1 LNIAIIPARK
11 NSQRI
16 KNKNI
21 KKFLGKPIISYSIKA
36 AKNSNIFDKIVVTT
50 DSKLIKRLSLKNGAN
65 IVINRS
71 KKLSSNHVGIV
82 EVVKDTI
89 KTLEKKIGKIN
100 YVCCIFATAPLI
112 EISKIKT
119 AFKAIKKKK
128 KGFIFSAKKVNQD
141 ISNIFY
147 LEKKK
152 IKKIINKK
160 NEKKDIVTDAGQFY
174 WAKKDVWMKEKTT
187 FSANSSFILL
197 DKMKVQDINT
207 IDDWR
212 IAELMFKASH

>member
-21 KKFLGKPIISYSIKA
+21 KNFLGKPIISYSIKA
-36 AKNSNIFDKIVVTT
+36 ARDSNVFDKIVVTT
-50 DSKLIKRLSLKNGAN
+50 DSKLIKKVSLKSGAD
-65 IVINRS
+65 IVINRT
-71 KKLSSNHVGIV
+71 KKLSYNNIGIV
-82 EVVKDTI
+82 EVVRNTI
-89 KTLEKKIGKIN
+89 KILEKKIGKIN

-119 AFKAIKKKK
+119 AFRVIKKKK
-128 KGFIFSAKKVNQD
+128 KGFVFSAKKINQD

-160 NEKKDIVTDAGQFY
+160 NKKKDLVTDAGQFY
-174 WAKKDVWMKEKTT
+174 WAKKEVWMKEKTT
-187 FSANSSFILL
+187 FSKDSSYILL
-197 DKMKVQDINT
+197 DKMKAQDINT
-207 IDDWR
+207 IDDWKL
-212 IAELMFKASH
+212 AEIMFKLSR